1 MLAYDLLSTNKTVKE
16 RAATYASSMKRNL
29 QKSILDALVEK
40 KEKIEDELFDL
51 KNFTLDTN
59 LNAGLRQMTK
69 EDCEK
74 RFTKIIDNEYELELI
89 TAELKIKQ
97 ASFDKYF
104 TGEVKNEV
112 NS

>member
-29 QKSILDALVEK
+29 QKQILDALVEK
-40 KEKIEDELFDL
+40 KEKLEDELFDL

-89 TAELKIKQ
+89 SAELAIKQ
-97 ASFDKYF
+97 KSFNKYF
-104 TGEVKNEV
+104 SDEV